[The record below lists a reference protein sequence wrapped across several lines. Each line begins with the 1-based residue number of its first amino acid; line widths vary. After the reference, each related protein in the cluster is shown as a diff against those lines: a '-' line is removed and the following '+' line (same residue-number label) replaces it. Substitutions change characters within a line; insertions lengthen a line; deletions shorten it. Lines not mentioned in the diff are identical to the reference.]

1 MYIENISMFIREKL
15 ISMDL
20 CYIYKKKKQEPLKNA
35 KTETILKVA
44 DLV

>member
-1 MYIENISMFIREKL
+1 
-15 ISMDL
+15 L

-44 DLV
+44 DLVW